1 MKFGLLFRA
10 QDPPAGEHLTRRWQ
24 EILRQGSSR
33 RRSASTGSSS
43 PSTT

>member
-10 QDPPAGEHLTRRWQ
+10 QDPPAAEHLTRRWQ
-24 EILRQGSSR
+24 EILQRASSR
-33 RRSASTGSSS
+33 RRSASTGCSS